1 MIEKLKA
8 LAAVKRHPSWYI
20 GIAGFV
26 LLIVVAI
33 FGLLSASEQIDYA
46 WQWYRVPDRFFTHE
60 QYRSDAKGE
69 ISNITIIDDTAA
81 IEVKTLDDEIEV
93 YRIPAEDLLM
103 RKGDFVSP
111 GSILGESKSLKAGI
125 LLEGLKLTL
134 YISLFASFF
143 GIIIGLFGGLARV
156 SKNPGLRAISATY
169 VEIIR
174 GSPLMVQILIWY
186 FVVGTL
192 VNDNLSMRG
201 LSAIPPVGWGIISLS
216 VFAGAYVTEIIRGGI
231 ESVPKGQMEA
241 ARSSGMTYVQ
251 AMVHVILPQAFKT
264 AMPALTGQFISLIK
278 DSSLLG
284 IISIRELTKMSREIV
299 ASTMMTFEFFLIL
312 ALLYL
317 VLTFPLSM
325 IVRYM
330 ENKVKVK

>member
-8 LAAVKRHPSWYI
+8 MAAEKHHPSWYI
-20 GIAGFV
+20 GIAGFIFIIV
-26 LLIVVAI
+26 LAVFSI
-33 FGLLSASEQIDYA
+33 LSASKQIDYS
-46 WQWYRVPDRFFTHE
+46 WQWYRVPDRFFTNVVIK
-60 QYRSDAKGE
+60 SDTKGE
-69 ISNITIIDDTAA
+69 ISNITVDEDTAR
-81 IEVKTLDDEIEV
+81 IEVATTDGIEIFLVPEV
-93 YRIPAEDLLM
+93 DLM
-103 RKGDFVSP
+103 IRKGDFVSP
-111 GSILGESKSLKAGI
+111 GTILAESKTIKGGI
-125 LLEGLKLTL
+125 LIEGLKLTL
-134 YISLFASFF
+134 FISLFASFF
-143 GIIIGLFGGLARV
+143 GIIIGLFGGLGRV
-156 SKNPGLRAISATY
+156 SKNPGLRWLSATY

-186 FVVGTL
+186 FVIGTL
-192 VNDNLSMRG
+192 VNDNLAMMG
-201 LSAIPPVGWGIISLS
+201 LDKIPPTGWGIISLS
-216 VFAGAYVTEIIRGGI
+216 IFAGAYVTEIIRGGI

-251 AMVHVILPQAFKT
+251 AMVHIILPQALKT

-284 IISIRELTKMSREIV
+284 IISIRELTKTSREIV

-325 IVRYM
+325 FVRYL